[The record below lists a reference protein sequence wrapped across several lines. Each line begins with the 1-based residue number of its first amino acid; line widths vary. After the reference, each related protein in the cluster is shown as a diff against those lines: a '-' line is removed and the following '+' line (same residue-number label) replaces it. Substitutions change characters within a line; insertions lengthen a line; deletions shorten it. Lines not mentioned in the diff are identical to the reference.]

1 MSTMDTITLVANL
14 SLTFSFLV
22 ALVFGISQVTTARKD
37 RKERLTLDTLK
48 SFQSREFSE
57 LLIYVYNS
65 NLPATLSEWL
75 KLPATEKVSLLQF
88 SQTME
93 SLGIAVAERYINIE
107 LVEKTIG
114 SVVTVS
120 WEKLKPWILDAREQQ
135 PDPYLNE
142 YFQWM
147 AEQLSGQME
156 KKPRKPFYK
165 MKIK

>member
-1 MSTMDTITLVANL
+1 LIHSKT
-14 SLTFSFLV
+14 
-22 ALVFGISQVTTARKD
+22 
-37 RKERLTLDTLK
+37 
-48 SFQSREFSE
+48 FQSKEFSE
-57 LLIYVYNS
+57 LLIYIYNS
-65 NLPATLSEWL
+65 NLPADLTDWQ
-75 KLPATEKVSLLQF
+75 KLPSSEKVSLLQF

-120 WEKLKPWILDAREQQ
+120 WEKLKPWILDAREHQ

-147 AEQLSGQME
+147 AEKLSGQME
-156 KKPRKPFYK
+156 KEPRKPFYK
-165 MKIK
+165 NK